1 MYEEIEI
8 DGKKIKLRRELPIEQ
23 TGIVI
28 KHDELEDTIDFS
40 EKLGEIED
48 ASKQN

>member
-1 MYEEIEI
+1 MYDEIEI
-8 DGKKIKLRRELPIEQ
+8 DGKIVRVLRELPVEK

-28 KHDELEDTIDFS
+28 QSDELEDTIDFS

-48 ASKQN
+48 GSK